1 MSYSCDLHCP
11 VHCYDVTL
19 LFVGCAPPR
28 LLMAMLIWEHTSSRT
43 LLCLMKVCGFRG
55 TMEWESCVRKEE
67 TGVVGRE
74 GGNGSNGWRMRERE

>member
-1 MSYSCDLHCP
+1 MLCP

-28 LLMAMLIWEHTSSRT
+28 LLMAMLIWEHTSSHT
-43 LLCLMKVCGFRG
+43 PLCLMKVCGYNG
-55 TMEWESCVRKEE
+55 MGVMCGKEG

-74 GGNGSNGWRMRERE
+74 GGNGSRG

>member
-28 LLMAMLIWEHTSSRT
+28 LQMAMLIWEHTSSHT
-43 LLCLMKVCGFRG
+43 LLCLMKVCGYNG
-55 TMEWESCVRKEE
+55 M
-67 TGVVGRE
+67 GVVCGEGGNWSVGRE
-74 GGNGSNGWRMRERE
+74 GGNGSCEFLLSFCPS